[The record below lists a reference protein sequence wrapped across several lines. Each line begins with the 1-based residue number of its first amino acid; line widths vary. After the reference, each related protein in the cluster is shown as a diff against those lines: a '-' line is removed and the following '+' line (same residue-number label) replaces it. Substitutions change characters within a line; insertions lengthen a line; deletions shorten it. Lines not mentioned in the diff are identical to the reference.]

1 MRYVSLCANIII
13 KNLRDKTMRLNYLT
27 ASRYFITV
35 LLGLNLFFGNAY
47 SATSC
52 CNPIRDP
59 VVLERDKIYG
69 LVSMAMIY
77 KDWQTSSNGRG
88 HNIGSILVRNSDNMP
103 VFWARNSVNVRHN
116 SSQHGEVR
124 LTQAFLDFCQSSNPS
139 KYIKDFTLYSTLEP
153 CAMCTGMLAMTQLSR
168 AVFVQVDPEYGRA
181 LRGLQ
186 LVKFPRVFAQNT
198 TPGLPQKTA
207 LEAGWVNYRAANPG
221 SAITDYLLSSNARDV
236 YASAE
241 QSIRDMTVLPA
252 NQPIKDA
259 ALSFLTNRVGN
270 EPEVFGDAMA
280 ARCP

>member
-1 MRYVSLCANIII
+1 MINAFV
-13 KNLRDKTMRLNYLT
+13 KM
-27 ASRYFITV
+27 SRYFLV
-35 LLGLNLFFGNAY
+35 ALLGLSFFSGSVSSETN
-47 SATSC
+47 C
-52 CNPIRDP
+52 CNPITDP

-69 LVSMAMIY
+69 LASLAMIY

-139 KYIKDFTLYSTLEP
+139 KYIKDYTLYTTLEP

-168 AVFVQVDPEYGRA
+168 AVYVQVDPEYGRA

-186 LVKFPRVFAQNT
+186 LVKFPRVFVQNT
-198 TPGLPQKTA
+198 TPGLNQKAA
-207 LEAGWVNYRAANPG
+207 LETGWVNYRSASPG
-221 SAITDYLLSSNARDV
+221 SAITDYLLSSNARDI

-241 QSIRDMTVLPA
+241 QSIRDMVVLPA

-259 ALSFLTNRVGN
+259 ALNFLTNRVGTG
-270 EPEVFGDAMA
+270 PEVFGDAMA